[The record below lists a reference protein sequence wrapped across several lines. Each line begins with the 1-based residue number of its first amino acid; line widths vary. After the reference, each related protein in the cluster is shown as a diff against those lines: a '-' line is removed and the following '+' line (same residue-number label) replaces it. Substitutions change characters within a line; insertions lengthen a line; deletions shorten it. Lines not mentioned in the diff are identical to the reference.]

1 MKRSLTNGGL
11 PPFSPSPIT
20 LREPLTRWILLRA
33 LFLMRNTASLFLSRL
48 LRSLSN
54 LVAAMLLVLATAGC
68 GSPAAKE
75 AEPEERA
82 METVEADVL
91 TVTLGSWPTVVRSQ
105 GSLYADEESVVGTKV
120 AGRVAEVHVDL
131 GDFVKTGDPLVS
143 LDQEEFRLQVS
154 QAEAQLEQTRSAVG
168 LRNGD
173 SVENLVPENAPP
185 VREQK
190 ALWEETKNVLE
201 RAAKLRNQDAIAEGE
216 YDQVAAA
223 ERVAEARHSSAI
235 NGVREKIAL
244 IGVRQAELSL
254 ARQRLRD
261 AVILAPLDGYIQ
273 QREVAVGTY
282 LSVGQPIAV
291 VVRDH
296 PLRFRGTVPER
307 HAQSLAVGQEVR
319 LQIES
324 VPEPCI
330 AEISRVSPT
339 LDQRSRAL
347 LFEAEV
353 DNSDHRLRTGLF
365 AEAEVVIDPSAEA
378 IVIPESAIVEFAGT
392 QKVWKIVAGVAGDQE
407 VLTGQRRNGGREILE
422 GLAIGD
428 SILRSAA
435 KGRVA
440 KIKPRTSSE
449 HARSEDRLQSDERVA
464 IR

>member
-1 MKRSLTNGGL
+1 M
-11 PPFSPSPIT
+11 
-20 LREPLTRWILLRA
+20 
-33 LFLMRNTASLFLSRL
+33 LFVAS
-48 LRSLSN
+48 
-54 LVAAMLLVLATAGC
+54 AAGC
-68 GSPAAKE
+68 AAPSANESQPDPQVTETME
-75 AEPEERA
+75 AE
-82 METVEADVL
+82 VL
-91 TVTLGSWPTVVRSQ
+91 TVEMRPWPTVVRSQ
-105 GSLYADEESVVGTKV
+105 GSLFADEESVVGSKV

-143 LDQEEFRLQVS
+143 LDQEEFRLQVE

-168 LRNGD
+168 LRDGD
-173 SVENLVPENAPP
+173 FVENLVPENAPP
-185 VREQK
+185 VREQE
-190 ALWEETKNVLE
+190 ALWEEAQKVLE
-201 RAAKLRNQDAIAEGE
+201 RAAKLRSQDAIAEGE

-223 ERVAEARHSSAI
+223 ERVAEARYSSAI

-261 AVILAPLDGYIQ
+261 AVIVAPLDGYIQ
-273 QREVAVGTY
+273 QRQVAIGTY
-282 LSVGQPIAV
+282 LSVGQPIAI

-307 HAQSLAVGQEVR
+307 HAQALAVGQEVR

-324 VPEPCI
+324 VPEPCS
-330 AEISRVSPT
+330 AKISRVSPT
-339 LDQRSRAL
+339 LDQLSRAL

-365 AEAEVVIDPSAEA
+365 AEAEVVVDPSAQA

-407 VLTGQRRNGGREILE
+407 VLTGAGRPGGREILQ
-422 GLAIGD
+422 GLSIGD
-428 SILRSAA
+428 RILRRAA
-435 KGRVA
+435 RGRVA

-449 HARSEDRLQSDERVA
+449 HAQSDGMPQSDEASAAAR
-464 IR
+464 RSDS

>member
-1 MKRSLTNGGL
+1 
-11 PPFSPSPIT
+11 
-20 LREPLTRWILLRA
+20 
-33 LFLMRNTASLFLSRL
+33 
-48 LRSLSN
+48 
-54 LVAAMLLVLATAGC
+54 MLLVALIAGC
-68 GSPAAKE
+68 GTPTANEPNESKLDQQVTDTME
-75 AEPEERA
+75 AE
-82 METVEADVL
+82 VL
-91 TVTLGSWPTVVRSQ
+91 TVEMGAWPTVVRSQ
-105 GSLYADEESVVGTKV
+105 GSLFADEESVVGSKV

-143 LDQEEFRLQVS
+143 LDQEEFRLQVA

-168 LRNGD
+168 LRDGD
-173 SVENLVPENAPP
+173 SVENLVAENAPP
-185 VREQK
+185 VREQR
-190 ALWEETKNVLE
+190 ALWEEAQNVLE

-216 YDQVAAA
+216 YDQTAAA

-273 QREVAVGTY
+273 QRQVAIGTY

-307 HAQSLAVGQEVR
+307 HAQALAVGQEVR
-319 LQIES
+319 LRIVS
-324 VPEPCI
+324 VSEPCT
-330 AEISRVSPT
+330 AKISRVSPT

-365 AEAEVVIDPSAEA
+365 AEAEVVVDSSAQA
-378 IVIPESAIVEFAGT
+378 MVIPESAIVEFAGT
-392 QKVWKIVAGVAGDQE
+392 QKVWKIVDGLAGDQE
-407 VLTGQRRNGGREILE
+407 VLTGARRNGEREILQ
-422 GLAIGD
+422 GLSIGD

-440 KIKPRTSSE
+440 KIKPRTSPE
-449 HARSEDRLQSDERVA
+449 HAQSVDALQSDDTSQSDETSAVA
-464 IR
+464 RGSQS

>member
-1 MKRSLTNGGL
+1 MLFGL
-11 PPFSPSPIT
+11 
-20 LREPLTRWILLRA
+20 
-33 LFLMRNTASLFLSRL
+33 M
-48 LRSLSN
+48 
-54 LVAAMLLVLATAGC
+54 VAGC
-68 GSPAAKE
+68 GAPVAKE
-75 AEPEERA
+75 SGPKQQVT
-82 METVEADVL
+82 ETVEAEVW
-91 TVTLGSWPTVVRSQ
+91 TVAMEPWPTVVRSQ
-105 GSLYADEESVVGTKV
+105 GSLYADEESVVGSKV

-168 LRNGD
+168 LRDGE
-173 SVENLVPENAPP
+173 SVETLVPESAPP

-190 ALWEETKNVLE
+190 ALWEESQSVLE
-201 RAAKLRNQDAIAEGE
+201 RAAKLRDQNAIAEGE
-216 YDQVAAA
+216 YDQAAAA
-223 ERVAEARHSSAI
+223 ERVAEARHASAI

-261 AVILAPLDGYIQ
+261 AVIVAPLDGYIQ
-273 QREVAVGTY
+273 QRQVAIGTY

-319 LQIES
+319 LRIES
-324 VPEPCI
+324 VSTPCG
-330 AEISRVSPT
+330 AKISRVSPT
-339 LDQRSRAL
+339 LDQQSRAL

-365 AEAEVVIDPSAEA
+365 AEADVVVDPSAQA

-392 QKVWKIVAGVAGDQE
+392 QKVWKITDGVAGDQE
-407 VLTGQRRNGGREILE
+407 ILTGARRDGGREILQ
-422 GLAIGD
+422 GLSTGD
-428 SILRSAA
+428 SILRHAA

-440 KIKPRTSSE
+440 KIKPKTSVE
-449 HARSEDRLQSDERVA
+449 HAAHAREPADGEITADQYRASRDESAVEPRGSES
-464 IR
+464 